1 MTNGLLN
8 HMKISLYD
16 TLLSE
21 CSVGEG
27 GRGGGGGGDCGGDG
41 GGDWLQK

>member
-8 HMKISLYD
+8 HMKISL
-16 TLLSE
+16 LLSE